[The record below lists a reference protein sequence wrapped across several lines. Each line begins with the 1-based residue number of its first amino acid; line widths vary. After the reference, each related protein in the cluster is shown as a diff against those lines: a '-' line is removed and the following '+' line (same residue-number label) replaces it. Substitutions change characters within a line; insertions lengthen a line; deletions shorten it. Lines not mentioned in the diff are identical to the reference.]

1 MAGLVLPPPDFIC
14 LWKQRFDPWSCTH
27 FLCYIPLICPSHTC
41 LRTTDLGALSADLGV
56 MFSPHICIY
65 IYFSSM
71 ILPMGTPGNFPEGV
85 ITLRPSLKV
94 HDFRIVSDKRKMY
107 FQVKIWSAFFPLIQ
121 WGSVIYSDLRM
132 WPRTVCPSLT
142 RSQSSLVNKKKT
154 PPSQGLSYPSKTEIK
169 TPHTSAHAP
178 RWYL

>member
-27 FLCYIPLICPSHTC
+27 FLCYIICPSHTC

-132 WPRTVCPSLT
+132 WPRTVCPT
-142 RSQSSLVNKKKT
+142 GSQISLVDKINSPKLGVKFPIT
-154 PPSQGLSYPSKTEIK
+154 TTHSLCLVISCLWSRLHY
-169 TPHTSAHAP
+169 A
-178 RWYL
+178 